1 MSAAH
6 VEKGDLFTS
15 RAVYKRGHMDVDPD
29 AISEWMPRLTSFPG
43 VHPAFFRDRLLAQ
56 LACREGDGDEPSA
69 YGPVLE
75 LVERDN
81 KSILVTSKDR
91 KRYDQPGPQRT
102 IPGRLT
108 SPPNLFNMDI

>member
-15 RAVYKRGHMDVDPD
+15 DDVYERGPMDIDPD

-43 VHPAFFRDRLLAQ
+43 MHPAFFRDRILAQ
-56 LACREGDGDEPSA
+56 LPCCQGDGDEPSG

-75 LVERDN
+75 LVERDDEP
-81 KSILVTSKDR
+81 IAVTSKDR
-91 KRYDQPGPQRT
+91 RT
-102 IPGRLT
+102 AA
-108 SPPNLFNMDI
+108 F